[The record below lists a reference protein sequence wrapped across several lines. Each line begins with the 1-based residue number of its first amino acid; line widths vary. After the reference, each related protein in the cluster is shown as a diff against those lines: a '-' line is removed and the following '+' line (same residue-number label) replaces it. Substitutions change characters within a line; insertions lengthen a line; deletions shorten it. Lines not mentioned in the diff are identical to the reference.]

1 MKVKVFPSQIKSSA
15 TIDLPPSKSIA
26 HRAIICASLANG
38 LSKLENIELSE
49 DILAT
54 INAME
59 HLDVNMILKDR
70 SLIIGGCKNRLKNT
84 THEINCKESGS
95 TLRFCIPLFAL
106 LNHNIIFVGEE
117 SLFKRPLFIY
127 QDLFQ
132 SLGLMFV
139 LHKNYLSIHGPL
151 KGGKYK
157 VRGNI
162 SSQFISGLL
171 FSLPLCDENSILEI
185 TDEIESYSY
194 ILLTI
199 HILKLFQ
206 INIELIDKNK
216 FFIQG
221 NQQYCSRDLK
231 IEGDFSQLAYLSL
244 LSILSQPIT
253 FKNINFNSFQGDR
266 IYLQF
271 LKQLNIKVET
281 KENQLTIYPSPI
293 KGCQLNMSDCPDLT
307 LALCGIGMF
316 SQEEIILTNC
326 QRLKYKESNR
336 IESILTEFKKIGVN
350 ISYDEGIL
358 RICQTKETYAYRKT
372 LSSHHD
378 HRVFMTLFIA
388 ATYFLKPVI
397 IEEAECIYKSFPSF
411 YEKMK
416 QIGIHFEILK

>member
-1 MKVKVFPSQIKSSA
+1 MKVKVFPSQITPFS

-38 LSKLENIELSE
+38 ISKLENVELSE

-54 INAME
+54 INAMK
-59 HLDVNMILKDR
+59 LINANLVLKDQ
-70 SLIIGGCKNRLKNT
+70 SLLIDGCKNHLKNT

-106 LNHNIIFVGEE
+106 LNHNSIFIGEE

-127 QDLFQ
+127 QELFQ

-151 KGGKYK
+151 KGGNYK
-157 VRGNI
+157 VKGNI

-171 FSLPLCDENSILEI
+171 FSLPLCEENSILEI
-185 TDEIESYSY
+185 TGDIESYSY

-221 NQQYCSRDLK
+221 KQQYYSRDLT

-244 LSILSQPIT
+244 LAILSQPIT
-253 FKNINFNSFQGDR
+253 FRNINFNSFQGDKV
-266 IYLQF
+266 YLHF
-271 LKQLNIKVET
+271 LKQLNIKVEA
-281 KENQLTIYPSPI
+281 KENQLTIYPSTI
-293 KGCQLNMSDCPDLT
+293 KGCELNMSDCPDLA

-316 SQEEIILTNC
+316 SHEEIILTNC

-336 IESILTEFKKIGVN
+336 IESILTEFKKWGVN
-350 ISYDEGIL
+350 ISYHEGSLHISK
-358 RICQTKETYAYRKT
+358 IKEKYTYHKT

-378 HRVFMTLFIA
+378 HRVFMTLFICA
-388 ATYFLKPVI
+388 ICGLKPVI
-397 IEEAECIYKSFPSF
+397 IEDAECVYKSFPSF

-416 QIGIHFEILK
+416 QIGVQFEFLK